1 MRTGPVTRDVSTVAL
16 GLAQIRVGLSAANIS
31 NANSCLLSSDS
42 MGAMADT
49 KMTSNVEYWKLT
61 SGFPALEDMSVP
73 LSETCSFECA
83 FKEITPKNMALA
95 RGLDPFSVGA
105 GVAASPVAVI
115 ASSLGT
121 VADDVSKPIVCAA
134 TCPVDTF
141 TVKFSSAT
149 AYTIE
154 GFNTGAVTG
163 SGTTTAESTFQI
175 SAVLAITIPANKFTG
190 TWANGDR
197 ARFSTSKTG
206 YSDNHAGE
214 IGLGG
219 MKAPEFI
226 RMEAVYTY
234 PDGAHHMYIIFP
246 RANVTSNLE
255 LGFSATDNAAPT
267 ITFEAKRAD
276 SEVAGGNAVWNQK
289 PLGRIYWD

>member
-16 GLAQIRVGLSAANIS
+16 GLAQIRVGASAPNVS
-31 NANSCLLSSDS
+31 NANSCLLSTDS
-42 MGAMADT
+42 MGALADT
-49 KMTSNVEYWKLT
+49 KMTSNVEYWKMT
-61 SGFPALEDMSVP
+61 SGFPALEDMSIP
-73 LSETCSFECA
+73 LSETCAFECA

-95 RGLDPFSVGA
+95 RGIDPFSVGA
-105 GVAASPVAVI
+105 GVVASDIAVI

-121 VADDVSKPIVCAA
+121 VDKAKVLVCAA
-134 TCPVDTF
+134 TCAIDTF
-141 TVKFSSAT
+141 TVKFSSAS
-149 AYTIE
+149 AYSIE

-163 SGTTTAESTFQI
+163 AGTIGAESTFQI
-175 SAVLAITIPANKFTG
+175 SAVLAITIPANTFTG

-206 YSDNHAGE
+206 YSNNHAGE
-214 IGLGG
+214 IALGG

-234 PDGAHHMYIIFP
+234 PNGINHMYIIFP
-246 RANVTSNLE
+246 RANVSSNMEIAL
-255 LGFSATDNAAPT
+255 SATDNAAPT

-276 SEVAGGNAVWNQK
+276 SEVAGGNAVWDAK

>member
-16 GLAQIRVGLSAANIS
+16 GLAQIRVGASAPNVS
-31 NANSCLLSSDS
+31 NANSCLLSTDS
-42 MGAMADT
+42 MGALADT
-49 KMTSNVEYWKLT
+49 KMTSNVEYWKMT
-61 SGFPALEDMSVP
+61 SGFPALEDMSIP
-73 LSETCSFECA
+73 LSETCAFECA

-95 RGLDPFSVGA
+95 RGIDPFSVGA
-105 GVAASPVAVI
+105 GVVASDIAVI

-121 VADDVSKPIVCAA
+121 VDKAKVLVCAS
-134 TCPVDTF
+134 TCAIDTF

-149 AYTIE
+149 AYSIE
-154 GFNTGAVTG
+154 GFNTGAVAG
-163 SGTTTAESTFQI
+163 AGTVSAESTFQI
-175 SAVLAITIPANKFTG
+175 SAVLAITIPANTFTG

-206 YSDNHAGE
+206 YSNNHAGE
-214 IGLGG
+214 IALGG

-234 PDGAHHMYIIFP
+234 PNGINHMYIIFP
-246 RANVTSNLE
+246 RANVSSNMEIAL
-255 LGFSATDNAAPT
+255 SATDNAAPT

-276 SEVAGGNAVWNQK
+276 SEVAGGNAVWDAK

>member
-1 MRTGPVTRDVSTVAL
+1 MRTGPVTKDVSTVAL
-16 GLAQIRVGLSAANIS
+16 GLAQIRVGASAANVS
-31 NANSCLLSSDS
+31 NANACLTSADS

-49 KMTSNVEYWKLT
+49 KLTSAVEYWKLT
-61 SGFPALEDMSVP
+61 SGFPALEDLSLP
-73 LSETCSFECA
+73 TSETCSFECA

-121 VADDVSKPIVCAA
+121 VADDVSKPIVCAS
-134 TCPVDTF
+134 TCAIDTF

-149 AYTIE
+149 AYTLE

-163 SGTTTAESTFQI
+163 AGTVGSESTFQI

-214 IGLGG
+214 INLGG

-234 PDGAHHMYIIFP
+234 PNGTNHMYIIFP
-246 RANVTSNLE
+246 RANVSSNLE
-255 LGFSATDNAAPT
+255 IAFSASDNAAPT

-276 SEVAGGNAVWNQK
+276 SEVSGGNAVWDSK
-289 PLGRIYWD
+289 PLGRVYWD

>member
-31 NANSCLLSSDS
+31 NANSCLLASDS

-105 GVAASPVAVI
+105 GFTASPVALVK
-115 ASSLGT
+115 S
-121 VADDVSKPIVCAA
+121 AA
-134 TCPVDTF
+134 GVVDTTKSVGTFGAGTLAGTYTITF
-141 TVKFSSAT
+141 TSAT
-149 AYTIE
+149 AYGVTAFDGTVIS
-154 GFNTGAVTG
+154 GTGAIG
-163 SGTTTAESTFQI
+163 SA
-175 SAVLAITIPANKFTG
+175 SAFTIGAAAAFTIPANFITG
-190 TWANGDR
+190 TIAAGDVF
-197 ARFSTSKTG
+197 RFNIAKSG
-206 YSDNHAGE
+206 YADNHSGE

-234 PDGAHHMYIIFP
+234 PDGTHHMYIIFP

-267 ITFEAKRAD
+267 ILFEAKRAD
-276 SEVAGGNAVWNQK
+276 DEVSGGNAVWNQK
-289 PLGRIYWD
+289 PLGRVYWD

>member
-16 GLAQIRVGLSAANIS
+16 GLAQIRVGASAPNVS
-31 NANSCLLSSDS
+31 NANSCLLSTDS
-42 MGAMADT
+42 MGALADT
-49 KMTSNVEYWKLT
+49 KMTSNVEYWKMT
-61 SGFPALEDMSVP
+61 SGFPALEDMSIP
-73 LSETCSFECA
+73 LSETCAFECA

-95 RGLDPFSVGA
+95 RGIDPFSVGA
-105 GVAASPVAVI
+105 GVVASDIAVI

-121 VADDVSKPIVCAA
+121 VDKAKVLVCAA
-134 TCPVDTF
+134 TCAIDTF
-141 TVKFSSAT
+141 TVKFSSAS
-149 AYTIE
+149 AYAIE

-163 SGTTTAESTFQI
+163 AGTIGAESTFQI
-175 SAVLAITIPANKFTG
+175 SAVLAITIPANTFTG

-206 YSDNHAGE
+206 YSNNHAGE
-214 IGLGG
+214 IALGG

-234 PDGAHHMYIIFP
+234 PNGINHMYIIFP
-246 RANVTSNLE
+246 RANVSSNMEIAL
-255 LGFSATDNAAPT
+255 SATDNAAPT

-276 SEVAGGNAVWNQK
+276 SEVAGGNAVWDAK

>member
-1 MRTGPVTRDVSTVAL
+1 MRTGPVTKDVSTVAL
-16 GLAQIRVGLSAANIS
+16 GLAQVRVGASAANVS
-31 NANSCLLSSDS
+31 NANACLTSADS

-61 SGFPALEDMSVP
+61 SGFPALEDLSIP
-73 LSETCSFECA
+73 LSESCSFECA

-95 RGLDPFSVGA
+95 RGIDPFTVGA
-105 GVAASPVAVI
+105 GVGASAIGVI
-115 ASSLGT
+115 TSALGT
-121 VADDVSKPIVCAA
+121 VDAAKVVVCAS

-141 TVKFSSAT
+141 TVKFTSAS

-154 GFNTGAVTG
+154 GFNSGALVGAGAVG
-163 SGTTTAESTFQI
+163 SESTFQI
-175 SAVLAITIPANKFTG
+175 NSVLAITIPANAFTG

-197 ARFSTSKTG
+197 ARFATQQNG
-206 YSDNHAGE
+206 YASNHAGE

-219 MKAPEFI
+219 LKAPEFI

-234 PDGAHHMYIIFP
+234 PNGTNHMYIIFP
-246 RANVTSNLE
+246 RANVSSNLE
-255 LGFSATDNAAPT
+255 IALSATDNAAPT

-276 SEVAGGNAVWNQK
+276 SEVAGGNVVWDSK

>member
-1 MRTGPVTRDVSTVAL
+1 MRTGPVTKDVSTVAL
-16 GLAQIRVGLSAANIS
+16 GLAQIRVGASAANVS
-31 NANSCLLSSDS
+31 NANACLTSSDS

-61 SGFPALEDMSVP
+61 SGFPALEDLSIP
-73 LSETCSFECA
+73 LSESCSFECA

-95 RGLDPFSVGA
+95 RGIDPFTVGA
-105 GVAASPVAVI
+105 GVGASAIGVI
-115 ASSLGT
+115 TSALGT
-121 VADDVSKPIVCAA
+121 VDAAKVVVCAA

-141 TVKFSSAT
+141 TVKFTSAT

-154 GFNTGAVTG
+154 GFNTGALTG
-163 SGTTTAESTFQI
+163 SGTVSTESTFQLD
-175 SAVLAITIPANKFTG
+175 AVLAITIPANTFTG
-190 TWANGDR
+190 TWASGDR
-197 ARFSTSKTG
+197 ARFATSQNG
-206 YSDNHAGE
+206 YANNHAGE

-219 MKAPEFI
+219 LKAPEFI

-234 PDGAHHMYIIFP
+234 PNGTNHMYIIFP
-246 RANVTSNLE
+246 RANVSSNLE
-255 LGFSATDNAAPT
+255 IALSATDNAAPT
-267 ITFEAKRAD
+267 ITFEAKRSD

>member
-16 GLAQIRVGLSAANIS
+16 GLAQIRVGASGPNVS
-31 NANSCLLSSDS
+31 NANSCLLSTDS
-42 MGAMADT
+42 MGALADT
-49 KMTSNVEYWKLT
+49 KMTSNVEYWKMT
-61 SGFPALEDMSVP
+61 SGFPALEDMSIP
-73 LSETCSFECA
+73 LSETCAFECA

-95 RGLDPFSVGA
+95 RGIDPFSVGA
-105 GVAASPVAVI
+105 GVVASDIAVI

-121 VADDVSKPIVCAA
+121 VDKAKVLVCAA
-134 TCPVDTF
+134 TCAIDTF
-141 TVKFSSAT
+141 TVKFSSAS
-149 AYTIE
+149 AYSIE

-163 SGTTTAESTFQI
+163 AGTIGAESTFQI
-175 SAVLAITIPANKFTG
+175 SAVLAITIPANTFTG

-206 YSDNHAGE
+206 YSNNHAGE
-214 IGLGG
+214 IALGG

-234 PDGAHHMYIIFP
+234 PNGINHMYIIFP
-246 RANVTSNLE
+246 RANVSSNMEIAL
-255 LGFSATDNAAPT
+255 SATDNAAPT

-276 SEVAGGNAVWNQK
+276 SEVAGGNAVWDQK

>member
-16 GLAQIRVGLSAANIS
+16 GLAQIRVGSSAPNVS
-31 NANSCLLSSDS
+31 NANSCLLSTDS
-42 MGAMADT
+42 MGALADT

-61 SGFPALEDMSVP
+61 SGFPALEDMSIP
-73 LSETCSFECA
+73 LSESCSFECA

-105 GVAASPVAVI
+105 GVAASAVAVI

-134 TCPVDTF
+134 TCAIDTF

-154 GFNTGAVTG
+154 GFNIGTVTGA
-163 SGTTTAESTFQI
+163 GTTTAESTFQI
-175 SAVLAITIPANKFTG
+175 SATLAITIPANKFTG

-206 YSDNHAGE
+206 YADNHAGE

-234 PDGAHHMYIIFP
+234 PDGLHHMYIIFP
-246 RANVTSNLE
+246 RANVSSNLE

-267 ITFEAKRAD
+267 ITFEAKRSD
-276 SEVAGGNAVWNQK
+276 SEVQGGNAIWDSK
-289 PLGRIYWD
+289 PLGRVYWD